1 MSIGTKLRELR
12 GDKTQEQVANAIG
25 VTKSAY
31 AMYERDERVPRDN
44 VKKIIANYY
53 NTTVSII
60 FFDQRAFLES
70 EVNNVD
76 EIRNGIRQRRIALG
90 WTQEELANMV
100 GLQKATISRYESGK
114 IERIHAPILDAIDSV
129 LTEAEKGGDN
139 MKQSDGDRLIFTTK
153 GNYGSAAAGN
163 YGSAAAGD
171 RGSAAAGNYGSAVSR
186 GSVSVEKNGI
196 AIARDNGIKAKGGLG
211 SIILLAEEFEHSYEI
226 KCWKFGIVDGE
237 TLKPD
242 TWYTLK
248 DGEIVEVKK

>member
-163 YGSAAAGD
+163 YGSA
-171 RGSAAAGNYGSAVSR
+171 VSR